1 MATATRAAAVATQ
14 ARRSATARTAPRPA
28 PRAPERERP
37 ELRVVEQARRER
49 RRRVGLLVSI
59 GVAVAMFA
67 IAGSQTLIISQQGH
81 IDSVNRGIA
90 SAEDRAE
97 ALRLELAEL
106 KSPQHITSEA
116 TTRLGMIP
124 APTPVYLQPRPT
136 DDQRAG
142 EIPPT
147 PAPAPAWTSGKTR

>member
-1 MATATRAAAVATQ
+1 MATATRTAAVATQ

-28 PRAPERERP
+28 PRAPERARP

-59 GVAVAMFA
+59 GVALAMFA

-90 SAEDRAE
+90 NAEDRAQ

-124 APTPVYLQPRPT
+124 APTPVYLQPRST
-136 DDQRAG
+136 DDQRAA
-142 EIPPT
+142 ELP
-147 PAPAPAWTSGKTR
+147 PAPAPAPTWTAAKTR